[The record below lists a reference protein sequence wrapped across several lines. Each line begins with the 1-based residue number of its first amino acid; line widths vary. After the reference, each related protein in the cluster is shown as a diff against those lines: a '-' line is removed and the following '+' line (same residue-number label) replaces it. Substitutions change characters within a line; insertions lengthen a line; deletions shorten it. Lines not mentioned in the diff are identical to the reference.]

1 MDDIWVMI
9 LSLMIFVLIATGVTT
24 GAILIW
30 KQHRDY
36 KAFEHLIKIMDEAAR
51 RAREKEDN

>member
-1 MDDIWVMI
+1 MDDIWIMI
-9 LSLMIFVLIATGVTT
+9 LALMIFVLIATGVTI

-30 KQHRDY
+30 KQHRNH
-36 KAFEHLIKIMDEAAR
+36 KEFEYLIKIMDEAAR